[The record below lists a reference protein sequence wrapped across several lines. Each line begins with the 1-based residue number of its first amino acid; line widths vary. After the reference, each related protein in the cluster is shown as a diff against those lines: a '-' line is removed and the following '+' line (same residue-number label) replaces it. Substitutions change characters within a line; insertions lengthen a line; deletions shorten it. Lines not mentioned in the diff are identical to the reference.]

1 MSARELGIDK
11 LRRVGDAARFRNA
24 LLNVKGQVE
33 HDETGEYPS
42 RNIPAIIENLDD
54 LRRKGILSKEG
65 FERKKKELLD
75 KI

>member
-42 RNIPAIIENLDD
+42 RNFPAIIENLDD